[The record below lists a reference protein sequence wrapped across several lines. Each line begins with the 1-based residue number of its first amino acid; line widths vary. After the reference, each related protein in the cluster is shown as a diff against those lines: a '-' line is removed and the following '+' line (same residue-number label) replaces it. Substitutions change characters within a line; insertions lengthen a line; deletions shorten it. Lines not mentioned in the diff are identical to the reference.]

1 MTSLK
6 ELAKICLEKLKAA
19 GADTAQVSLSLS
31 EKREFN
37 IDGGEFSLY
46 RTTFNRSLSL
56 TAFRETRTGR
66 VTLNSFDPEAIE
78 GAVADCMRGVE
89 SDKPDPARGIAEKIG
104 EREFKSGEPEPD
116 AEKFFFRTR
125 ELKEAIEARFP
136 SIIMEQMINS
146 HNKTERVYADT
157 NDNLYHSVSGCYE
170 VSLMFSAHRDGKSS
184 SFMGCG
190 YDTVDL
196 DTPLLEQGDIARVIG
211 DVEKQIDTVPVT
223 GSFTGT
229 VVIAPDCL
237 GEFLSDSVIGN
248 FASGTPLIDGTSIW
262 RDKLEKQVA
271 SENFT
276 LSLSPRD
283 PAILLGQE
291 YTGDGYPAEDF
302 TLIENG
308 ILKSFV
314 AGIYVSNKAG
324 CPRSKNTS
332 TYSLV
337 MPAGDKTLD
346 ELIAGIDDGLF
357 VYRFSGGQPANNGDF
372 SGVAKNS
379 FRIRN
384 GKIADAVSET
394 MISGNLSEMLRHF
407 EGASSERVNNGYFLL
422 PFAAFSGVTVS
433 GK

>member
-37 IDGGEFSLY
+37 IDGGEFSLF
-46 RTTFNRSLSL
+46 RTTFNRNLSL

-248 FASGTPLIDGTSIW
+248 FASGTPLIDGTS
-262 RDKLEKQVA
+262 RV
-271 SENFT
+271 
-276 LSLSPRD
+276 SP
-283 PAILLGQE
+283 P
-291 YTGDGYPAEDF
+291 
-302 TLIENG
+302 
-308 ILKSFV
+308 
-314 AGIYVSNKAG
+314 
-324 CPRSKNTS
+324 
-332 TYSLV
+332 
-337 MPAGDKTLD
+337 D
-346 ELIAGIDDGLF
+346 ELQRHYAYTIAKEILP
-357 VYRFSGGQPANNGDF
+357 VRTRKLHACRACCPYR
-372 SGVAKNS
+372 
-379 FRIRN
+379 
-384 GKIADAVSET
+384 
-394 MISGNLSEMLRHF
+394 
-407 EGASSERVNNGYFLL
+407 
-422 PFAAFSGVTVS
+422 
-433 GK
+433 